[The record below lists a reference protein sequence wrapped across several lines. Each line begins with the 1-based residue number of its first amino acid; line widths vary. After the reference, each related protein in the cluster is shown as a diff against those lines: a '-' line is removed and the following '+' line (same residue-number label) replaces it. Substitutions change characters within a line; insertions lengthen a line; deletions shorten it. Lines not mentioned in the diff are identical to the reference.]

1 MHQPTPADE
10 DIPKLIAEV
19 DGDWATGERG
29 IMNIFEGFGFS
40 ENPYAVAPL
49 SGDAMGSR
57 LLVGRDKE
65 VLKLHKHWTSVD
77 THASMEGD
85 NGVGKTSLVAV
96 AAYRAMEDYSIGNLS
111 SPFLPLMET
120 FQITTDS
127 EALERHILSV
137 IARSIFKY
145 DDFLKSAGYTLPNLD
160 NIKTWLE
167 SPLVHSHGGGI
178 GITPISLSASRGT
191 SVNTGGFS
199 ESGFRSAVHEWL
211 QIIFPKGSTGGFV
224 GVIDNLEILETS
236 QEARRVLR
244 EMRDTLLKLPG
255 VKWVLCGA
263 NGIMRSA
270 VGSPSLSGVIA
281 DPIPVTPLSAHDSAM
296 VIERRIEEYRTR
308 ADATAPVE
316 PQGFEYLYRV
326 AGNNLRIALKH
337 AQDFSLWADINEMM
351 PEGGDDRMALLKDW
365 LAQQAEN
372 NEAEAGSITRRA
384 WTFFDKLLSEG
395 GSCTPGEYAKYGFN
409 SMPAMRPVVKQLE
422 EAELVSST
430 VSESDQRRKT
440 IQATSRGWL
449 IHYKRSDFKI
459 G

>member
-1 MHQPTPADE
+1 
-10 DIPKLIAEV
+10 
-19 DGDWATGERG
+19 
-29 IMNIFEGFGFS
+29 MNIFEGFGFS

-96 AAYRAMEDYSIGNLS
+96 AAYRAMQNYSAGELT
-111 SPFLPLMET
+111 SPFLPLVET
-120 FQITTDS
+120 FQVSTDHES
-127 EALERHILSV
+127 LERHILSV

-145 DDFLKSAGYTLPNLD
+145 EVFLSSAGYDLPNLA
-160 NIKTWLE
+160 NIRTWLE
-167 SPLVHSHGGGI
+167 SPLVYGYGGGV
-178 GITPISLSASRGT
+178 GLTPVSISASRST
-191 SVNTGGFS
+191 SINTGGFS
-199 ESGFRSAVHEWL
+199 ETGFRSAVHDWL
-211 QIIFPKGSTGGFV
+211 KIIFPKGSVGGFV

-255 VKWVLCGA
+255 VRWVLCGA

-281 DPIPVTPLSAHDSAM
+281 DPIPVKPLSAHDSAR
-296 VIERRIEEYRTR
+296 VIERRLEEYRTR
-308 ADATAPVE
+308 SDATAPVE

-337 AQDFSLWADINEMM
+337 AQDFSLWVDMNDLMPADAE
-351 PEGGDDRMALLKDW
+351 ERMTLLKEW
-365 LAQQAEN
+365 LDQQADKY
-372 NEAEAGSITRRA
+372 EAEARSVTPRG

-395 GSCTPGEYAKYGFN
+395 GSCTPGEFLEYGFN

-422 EAELVSST
+422 EAELVSSS

-440 IQATSRGWL
+440 IQATPRGWL
-449 IHYKRSDFKI
+449 IHYKRSKF
-459 G
+459 